1 VVAQGPGDDGR
12 RVEEAEAEEEEEEE
26 EMWLSVFQKLVS

>member
-12 RVEEAEAEEEEEEE
+12 RAEEAETEEEEEEQ
-26 EMWLSVFQKLVS
+26 MWISVFQKLVS